1 MEGDTHERKDERE
14 PRKDR
19 ERKLQALRREAR
31 EERHDLLG
39 SVSASRPVHKTRTT
53 RTVIATSA

>member
-1 MEGDTHERKDERE
+1 MEGDTHEREDERK
-14 PRKDR
+14 PREDR

-39 SVSASRPVHKTRTT
+39 SFSASLPAHETRTT